1 MYTKLKMNAD
11 VQKDSQPY
19 RLRANDCVNWQR
31 AKGLAFKCSFACK
44 LWILYLQV
52 FSDGVR
58 WTVGDHEN
66 SIGLADHSVGNLD

>member
-44 LWILYLQV
+44 L
-52 FSDGVR
+52 
-58 WTVGDHEN
+58 
-66 SIGLADHSVGNLD
+66 